1 MTHSH
6 ALELCTVVVS
16 HISAMYQTNM
26 IELEIYRIEKVGL
39 FHSARECLRNCV
51 NARDTFSKVSSDPL
65 IV

>member
-39 FHSARECLRNCV
+39 FHSARECLRTV
-51 NARDTFSKVSSDPL
+51 
-65 IV
+65 